1 MKTILLDTE
10 QAVSILTSYYKAGA
24 RLHFFNGAQW
34 YIDIGGMVAVLDTG
48 RRDSCTLDFMRGRQ
62 AAKYLTSGGG
72 NCTEENAFR
81 DSLKSFTDLVDRH
94 QGRPVYS

>member
-34 YIDIGGMVAVLDTG
+34 YIDINGMVAVMDTG
-48 RRDSCTLDFMRGRQ
+48 SRDNCTLDFMRGRK

-81 DSLKSFTDLVDRH
+81 NSLKSFTELV
-94 QGRPVYS
+94 GIG

>member
-10 QAVSILTSYYKAGA
+10 QAVSILTSYMKAGA

-34 YIDIGGMVAVLDTG
+34 YIDIGGMVAVMDTSS
-48 RRDSCTLDFMRGRQ
+48 RDNCTLDFMRGRK
-62 AAKYLTSGGG
+62 ASKYLTSGGG

-81 DSLKSFTDLVDRH
+81 NSLKSFTNLV
-94 QGRPVYS
+94 GIG